1 MPPSSAI
8 SAACCRCTRPSRL
21 RWVSRLFVCLIWF
34 ARPFQRGKRNDSTR
48 ITEKTQSSLSRRL
61 LDVEFVIVPCSSFR
75 LQKKAKLNLAFIFD
89 QRNILCSCS
98 FLAFSFSFLDLHI
111 FITLRSKLI
120 ICHLPLSHTRHLNSS
135 NSQTLHEYLVLS
147 IFFTFILP
155 FAPRSVINN
164 YDP

>member
-34 ARPFQRGKRNDSTR
+34 ARPFQRGKRNDTTR

-75 LQKKAKLNLAFIFD
+75 LQKK
-89 QRNILCSCS
+89 RNSTLRS
-98 FLAFSFSFLDLHI
+98 FLTNGTSSVLALFSLFSFSFLDLHI
-111 FITLRSKLI
+111 FITLRSTLI